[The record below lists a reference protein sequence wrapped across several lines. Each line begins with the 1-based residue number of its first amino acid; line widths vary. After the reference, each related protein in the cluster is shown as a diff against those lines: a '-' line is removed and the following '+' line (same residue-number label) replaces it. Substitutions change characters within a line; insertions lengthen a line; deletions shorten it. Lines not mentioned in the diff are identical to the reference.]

1 MWSDILVDGINPETG
16 QLSELSTKQ
25 GHWLISLGLGTT
37 LHLGRPWDIRLDHV
51 RSNFSWS
58 ETLPAPRISHDTE
71 VRAWSL
77 SVGLRTR

>member
-25 GHWLISLGLGTT
+25 GHWPISLGLGTT

-58 ETLPAPRISHDTE
+58 ETLPAPQISHDTE